1 MRFSFLF
8 TLIHFVPLHNSNHLL
23 YYLCN
28 MKYDEVESQMIG
40 EGYEFGGINQIDL
53 EVCADRY
60 HYHRNAITLL
70 Q

>member
-1 MRFSFLF
+1 
-8 TLIHFVPLHNSNHLL
+8 
-23 YYLCN
+23 